1 MVPKWNICPFSW
13 SFCWL
18 LLSFDLPFIQLLA
31 NKPDEWR
38 WSLRRIA
45 NSMVKRN
52 ISCSNSSNSLR
63 ARSVIDFRV
72 SGTMPGGFIP
82 SLLFFFTFLLAYR
95 LGMHCISLLFFSS
108 LIMSG
113 WWRWLLL
120 LLFSLVCFV
129 HRVLPYCLCVCPQ
142 LSFRMNEWM
151 NRSRLSAHALQQL
164 AKPCSSFCVRN
175 LHDNWENVPWKQ
187 ENVGTF
193 CCGQLVFL

>member
-1 MVPKWNICPFSW
+1 MNDDGRFDELRTRWWKEILVVVIVAIVSGLGL
-13 SFCWL
+13 WL
-18 LLSFDLPFIQLLA
+18 TLGS
-31 NKPDEWR
+31 
-38 WSLRRIA
+38 
-45 NSMVKRN
+45 
-52 ISCSNSSNSLR
+52 R
-63 ARSVIDFRV
+63 ARCLVASFPL
-72 SGTMPGGFIP
+72 SC
-82 SLLFFFTFLLAYR
+82 FFFTFLLAYR

-142 LSFRMNEWM
+142 LSSRMNEWM

-193 CCGQLVFL
+193 CCGQFVFL